1 MQPQEKGYE
10 SSIKHRKWLQNAVLV
25 LEALHWMFFLFQTIR
40 VGFYLKTVGFRWSG
54 WHSDALSAALGIKL
68 HVNETSKI
76 FWVLVL
82 RLNQKSFTVR
92 EVQLVSMCKENWQNI
107 NVRL

>member
-54 WHSDALSAALGIKL
+54 
-68 HVNETSKI
+68 
-76 FWVLVL
+76 
-82 RLNQKSFTVR
+82 
-92 EVQLVSMCKENWQNI
+92 
-107 NVRL
+107 